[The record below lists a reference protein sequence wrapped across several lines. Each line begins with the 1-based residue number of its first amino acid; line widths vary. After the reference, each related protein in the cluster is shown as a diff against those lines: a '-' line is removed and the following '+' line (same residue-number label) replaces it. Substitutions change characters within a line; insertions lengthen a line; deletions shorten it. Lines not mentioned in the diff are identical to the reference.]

1 MIGSIYLIGGGEI
14 RNGETIEI
22 DNELKK
28 IAPEK
33 STFVFFGTA
42 ANDNHNYINTIRTT
56 FGDWFNV
63 VAPTEQDGLQFAI
76 ASIQSA
82 SVIYLGG
89 GITQSLIDYF
99 KKGHLVEH
107 LIAARNR
114 GTHIAGMSAGA
125 LALSSWYVHEED
137 QVMELRQGW
146 GLVPL
151 CTFVHAQ
158 QHSALKAE
166 EIWRDKK
173 NIHLCSFVA
182 IGESA
187 AWCINSIGTK
197 KIGSGEI
204 WLR

>member
-14 RNGETIEI
+14 RNGETLEI

-42 ANDNHNYINTIRTT
+42 ANDNINYINTIRTT

-63 VAPTEQDGLQFAI
+63 VAPTEEDGLQFAVS
-76 ASIQSA
+76 SIQSA

-89 GITQSLIDYF
+89 GVTQSLIDHF
-99 KKGHLVEH
+99 EKWQLIEH
-107 LIAARNR
+107 LIVAHNR
-114 GTHIAGMSAGA
+114 GAHIAGMSAGA

-137 QVMELRQGW
+137 HVMELRRGW

-151 CTFVHAQ
+151 CTLVHAQ
-158 QHSALKAE
+158 QDSVLTAE
-166 EIWRDKK
+166 TIWRDKK
-173 NIHLCSFVA
+173 NTHPHSFVA
-182 IGESA
+182 IGEGA
-187 AWCINSIGTK
+187 AWCIHPNGAK

>member
-1 MIGSIYLIGGGEI
+1 MIGSIYLIGGGEM
-14 RNGETIEI
+14 RNGETLKI

-42 ANDNHNYINTIRTT
+42 ANDSPDYINTVKTA

-63 VAPTEQDGLQFAI
+63 VAPTEEDGLQFAI
-76 ASIQSA
+76 TSMQSA

-89 GITQSLIDYF
+89 GITQSLVDYF
-99 KKGHLVEH
+99 EKGHLIEH

-114 GTHIAGMSAGA
+114 GAHIAGMSAGA
-125 LALSSWYVHEED
+125 LALSSYYVHEND
-137 QVMELRQGW
+137 SVMELRQGW

-151 CTFVHAQ
+151 CTFVHAHQ
-158 QHSALKAE
+158 DSVISAEA
-166 EIWRDKK
+166 IWRETK
-173 NIHLCSFVA
+173 NLPAHSFVA
-182 IGESA
+182 IGERA
-187 AWCINSIGTK
+187 AWCIHPDGTK